1 MRSSFLLYLLFSST
15 LAVCQSI
22 PSSWLG
28 TYRGTMY
35 LYSKSSKPFG
45 EVPVELVV
53 KELEKDAV
61 WSYKMTYAAPGQ
73 PGYVVKDYQIER
85 VHDTLFMNEGE
96 GIVLPMKLFGECLMD
111 FYSIEDS
118 DASETYMGS
127 QLCRTAKGTL
137 EFKVFGGSM
146 RPLSSKE
153 IVDVQDGTFGL
164 STYNLG
170 FYQAVVLKK
179 VKK

>member
-1 MRSSFLLYLLFSST
+1 
-15 LAVCQSI
+15 
-22 PSSWLG
+22 
-28 TYRGTMY
+28 MY
-35 LYSKSSKPFG
+35 LYSKSSNPYG
-45 EVPVELVV
+45 EVPVQLVF
-53 KELEKDAV
+53 KELEKDAT
-61 WSYKMTYAAPGQ
+61 WSYKMTYASPGQ
-73 PGYVVKDYQIER
+73 PGYVVKDYRIER
-85 VHDTLFMNEGE
+85 FRDTLFMNEGE

-111 FYSIEDS
+111 FYSIKDS
-118 DASETYMGS
+118 DVSETYMGS

-137 EFKVFGGSM
+137 EFKVFGGSL

-170 FYQAVVLKK
+170 FFQSVVLKK

>member
-1 MRSSFLLYLLFSST
+1 MRPTCLLILLFSST
-15 LAVCQSI
+15 LAFCQNI

-35 LYSKSSKPFG
+35 LYSKSSNPYG
-45 EVPVELVV
+45 EVPVQLVF
-53 KELEKDAV
+53 KELEKDAT
-61 WSYKMTYAAPGQ
+61 WSFNMTYASPGQ
-73 PGYVVKDYQIER
+73 PRYVVKDYRIER

-118 DASETYMGS
+118 DASKTYMGS

-153 IVDVQDGTFGL
+153 IVDEQDGTFGL

-170 FYQAVVLKK
+170 FFQSVVLKK

>member
-15 LAVCQSI
+15 LALCQNI

-35 LYSKSSKPFG
+35 LYSKSSNPYG
-45 EVPVELVV
+45 EVPVQLVF
-53 KELEKDAV
+53 KELEKDAT
-61 WSYKMTYAAPGQ
+61 WSYKMTYASPGQ
-73 PGYVVKDYQIER
+73 PGYVVKDYRIEL

-111 FYSIEDS
+111 FYSIKDS
-118 DASETYMGS
+118 EVSETYMGS
-127 QLCRTAKGTL
+127 QLCRTAKGIL
-137 EFKVFGGSM
+137 EFKVFGGSL

-164 STYNLG
+164 STYDLG
-170 FYQAVVLKK
+170 FFQSVVLKK

>member
-15 LAVCQSI
+15 LAFCQSI

-35 LYSKSSKPFG
+35 LYSKSSNPYG
-45 EVPVELVV
+45 QVPVELVF
-53 KELEKDAV
+53 KELEKDAT
-61 WSYKMTYAAPGQ
+61 WSFKMTYASPGQ
-73 PGYVVKDYQIER
+73 PGYVVKDYRIER

-137 EFKVFGGSM
+137 EFKVFGGSL
-146 RPLSSKE
+146 RPLSLKE
-153 IVDVQDGTFGL
+153 IVDEQDGTFGL
-164 STYNLG
+164 STYDLG
-170 FYQAVVLKK
+170 FFQSVVLKK